1 MDNAPT
7 QTGMSESVGS
17 LYLLIIGGEDR
28 SELVQEKP
36 DRMPTFI
43 ILVILFIIA
52 ALTSGCQ
59 NASSTSAKPDAVPPV
74 NTAKAEEPKPAEPK
88 PAEPASSTT
97 GSLATPSEAYKTA
110 YELRKNKDVEGL
122 KKLMSADMKEFLTM
136 MGEVEKKSLDQLVK
150 EMCEKPQADR
160 AEVRNEKIKGD
171 TATVEYLTEKGD
183 WKTMDFEK
191 VDGKWLLG
199 FPKADKADVDA
210 QK

>member
-1 MDNAPT
+1 
-7 QTGMSESVGS
+7 
-17 LYLLIIGGEDR
+17 
-28 SELVQEKP
+28 
-36 DRMPTFI
+36 MPTFI

-74 NTAKAEEPKPAEPK
+74 NTAKPDEPRPADPKPAEPT
-88 PAEPASSTT
+88 SSTV
-97 GSLATPSEAYKTA
+97 GSLATPTEAYKTA
-110 YELRKNKDVEGL
+110 YELRKNKDVAGL
-122 KKLMSADMKEFLTM
+122 KAIMSDDIKEFLTM
-136 MGEVEKKSLDQLVK
+136 MGEADKKSLDDMIR
-150 EMCEKPQADR
+150 EMFEKPQADR
-160 AEVRNEKIKGD
+160 AETRNEKMKGD

-191 VDGKWLLG
+191 VGGKWLMG